1 MIRRILDRLTG
12 REAASLRRQRDAHAE
27 EAGRERQRR
36 MDAEREWEDAVHTG
50 LRLTLEAGAD
60 ARKADARG
68 ITIWKFQ
75 NRLTRWQ
82 RRYYQMRAARDEA
95 LSQTAER
102 SRQREQK
109 ASEHL
114 WTLREMTDIAAQV
127 KRELDAAT
135 ALIERLTTARDE
147 HALSE
152 AATWLRARNF
162 AALDADRKAR
172 GGAPVSA
179 PVDLDVSDRDLWPDH
194 RAELEGSRGGLAWM
208 PGEASPDE

>member
-1 MIRRILDRLTG
+1 M
-12 REAASLRRQRDAHAE
+12 
-27 EAGRERQRR
+27 
-36 MDAEREWEDAVHTG
+36 
-50 LRLTLEAGAD
+50 TLEAGAD

-152 AATWLRARNF
+152 AATWLRTRTPV
-162 AALDADRKAR
+162 R
-172 GGAPVSA
+172 GAT
-179 PVDLDVSDRDLWPDH
+179 
-194 RAELEGSRGGLAWM
+194 EQEGSRGGLAWM
-208 PGEASPDE
+208 PGEASSDE